1 MFALVALLLLPSVL
15 ATNHTLS
22 RRYSNIR
29 MTNYFAGEDQGACGA
44 WHQDSEFVVALSHQN
59 FNNGQYCNKQVTI
72 SYNGKTGTGIIVD
85 ECMGCPEW
93 GLDLSQS
100 FFGHFVGGQQNN
112 NLVGVIQAEWSFGGS
127 AGNNG
132 DNGDNGAKKTTT
144 TTKPTPKPTT
154 TSTTHTPPTTTS
166 TTPKPSS
173 STSPV
178 HSESPSKSAAHS
190 ASPSASPSTPAG
202 PQNLDAFTGS
212 LVNLLG
218 LVVQAGHA
226 A

>member
-1 MFALVALLLLPSVL
+1 MFALTSVALLLLPSVL

-85 ECMGCPEW
+85 ECMGCPDW

-132 DNGDNGAKKTTT
+132 DNGDNGDNGGKKDHNDDQAHAQADHYLDNTHPADDDKHDSKAFVVYQPSPFRIPFEVRSTFSQSER
-144 TTKPTPKPTT
+144 KPVCTGG
-154 TSTTHTPPTTTS
+154 STEPGCFH
-166 TTPKPSS
+166 
-173 STSPV
+173 
-178 HSESPSKSAAHS
+178 
-190 ASPSASPSTPAG
+190 G
-202 PQNLDAFTGS
+202 
-212 LVNLLG
+212 
-218 LVVQAGHA
+218 VVG
-226 A
+226 